1 MNSLNIN
8 CTTKMTYLYILIGL
22 NEFVVEKKG
31 SSRLFGTHDSD
42 TDKTSDTDK
51 NLGHRLVQYDGQTEN
66 RTVVKFILKN

>member
-1 MNSLNIN
+1 MSSSP
-8 CTTKMTYLYILIGL
+8 
-22 NEFVVEKKG
+22 KKG
-31 SSRLFGTHDSD
+31 SSRLFGTDDSD